1 MTGKVI
7 IPSIILVFLFSLH
20 DSYYRA
26 ITGDCH
32 PCSWCCADSKDDD
45 KEKQCSEQS
54 GLPAN
59 QVCRYDVSTIKCA
72 PRTKSTTTHAIAA
85 SAVTKPAGSEGAMAY
100 GGKTEIMSS
109 GIWLVALVGVVVL
122 AMCVLIGFLCFYHQK
137 NKFLF
142 QLCVPTRRKYQIRS

>member
-7 IPSIILVFLFSLH
+7 IPSIILVSLFSLH
-20 DSYYRA
+20 GRYYRA

-59 QVCRYDVSTIKCA
+59 QVCRYDVSTIKCT
-72 PRTKSTTTHAIAA
+72 PRTNSTTTHAHAT
-85 SAVTKPAGSEGAMAY
+85 SAVTNPAGSEDAMAY
-100 GGKTEIMSS
+100 GGKMEIMSS

-122 AMCVLIGFLCFYHQK
+122 AMCVLIGLMYFYHQK

-142 QLCVPTRRKYQIRS
+142 QLCVPTRRKYTI